1 MVRRVVVA
9 RLQIIEA
16 CFRIVIVAVNA
27 DFPTLSV
34 IYVVTFRSQEVDS
47 QPPAILSLN
56 TSPLPAVLHQGINS
70 PNQ

>member
-1 MVRRVVVA
+1 MVHRVVVTA
-9 RLQIIEA
+9 LEVIEPRL
-16 CFRIVIVAVNA
+16 RIVIVAVNA